1 MAFNSPG
8 GTLRSQVLQKV
19 GQNLKQSQQRDGG
32 SGDASK
38 LRENQGRSLQKSPF
52 MRKVSQGKCSNA
64 PVLPVASDPVLSV
77 HGSHEVGEV
86 MKALS

>member
-8 GTLRSQVLQKV
+8 GTLRSRVWQKV

-38 LRENQGRSLQKSPF
+38 LRENQGRNLQRSPLV
-52 MRKVSQGKCSNA
+52 RKVRSNVQILA
-64 PVLPVASDPVLSV
+64 LPVASDPVLSV
-77 HGSHEVGEV
+77 HGSHEVGEI